1 MISGYSRWV
10 GSIHD
15 KMKLRLKLHWW
26 CRFVFH
32 SQNKLSFRSPELAMV
47 EMKLPKYIGPHFRH
61 NYTAS
66 KNVRERGGDSRD
78 IFFAKLKKILGLNFY
93 MSTMSSIIWK
103 KVQFEEATPQI
114 QKKNQSAINWKKIH
128 YLDIFETERQI
139 FKSISYLVFIC
150 CMEKDQ
156 K

>member
-1 MISGYSRWV
+1 
-10 GSIHD
+10 
-15 KMKLRLKLHWW
+15 MKLRLKLHLW

-114 QKKNQSAINWKKIH
+114 QKKINLLLIEKKNTLSWYIWNRKA
-128 YLDIFETERQI
+128 DFQI
-139 FKSISYLVFIC
+139 YFLFSLHLLHGKRPEINFSL
-150 CMEKDQ
+150 
-156 K
+156 